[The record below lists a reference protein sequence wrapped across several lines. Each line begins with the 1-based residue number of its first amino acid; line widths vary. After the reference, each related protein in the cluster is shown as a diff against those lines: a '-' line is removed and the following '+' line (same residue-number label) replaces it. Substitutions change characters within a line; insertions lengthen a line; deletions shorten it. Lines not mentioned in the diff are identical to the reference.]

1 MLIKVIGT
9 RKELLA
15 AAGYNTMNPNTSV
28 ESVAPELKSRVID
41 ALDDRYDLPGYNV
54 EIEVVQGEDHE

>member
-1 MLIKVIGT
+1 MIIKVVGT

-15 AAGYNTMNPNTSV
+15 AAGYNTMNPTTTV
-28 ESVAPELKSRVID
+28 EDVSPELKRRVID

-54 EIEVVQGEDHE
+54 VIEVVGGDSDE